1 MGYAL
6 ELVAATV
13 PPEVPHQ
20 VGTPLIGTPDEH
32 LLADSSPVTVTAPA
46 PPTWPTCATSMPG
59 APGPTSG

>member
-20 VGTPLIGTPDEH
+20 VGTPLIGTRM
-32 LLADSSPVTVTAPA
+32 STCSPI
-46 PPTWPTCATSMPG
+46 PPRLP
-59 APGPTSG
+59 